1 MIKINGRR
9 RAAHRIKKEL
19 KKMTN
24 AQIIIKEAIAKEVY
38 TPEQVE
44 MFLQKLGCVPLHT
57 FKKWNDLGYKV
68 KKGEHARVVTFL
80 WKPNVKKEDGEE
92 KETTDTRM
100 YMRKSH
106 LFTMEQV
113 EKIA

>member
-1 MIKINGRR
+1 
-9 RAAHRIKKEL
+9 
-19 KKMTN
+19 MTN
-24 AQIIIKEAIAKEVY
+24 AEIIIEEAISKEVY

-57 FKKWNDLGYKV
+57 FKKWNELGYKV

-80 WKPNVKKEDGEE
+80 WKPNVVKEDGEE
-92 KETTDTRM
+92 KEDLKM

-106 LFTMEQV
+106 LFTIEQV